1 MDLLKAVRRR
11 SVVSELIYSFL
22 NVALAVTVVLVIK
35 STESLVFAVLIVLL
49 SKWRIFAVRPRY
61 WMAHLQ
67 ANLVDTITSVAF
79 VILMY
84 TVVMSSVS
92 SLEQS
97 IVLAG
102 LTLLY
107 IVWLLVIKPRSSRL
121 FMQIQAAVAVFLGT
135 TALFAISYDWP
146 GLLVV
151 MFMWIIGY
159 GTARHSFA
167 SYEEENTEFFSL
179 TWGLIFAEL
188 GWLVY
193 YWTIAYVPFG
203 LSSLLIPRAAL
214 SMFCISLV
222 ASRAYDVY
230 YHRKKIRLNDI
241 LLPLLFTFSIIIVI
255 PVVLQILGA
264 SVTIG
269 L

>member
-11 SVVSELIYSFL
+11 SFVSELMYSFL

-35 STESLVFAVLIVLL
+35 STESLLFAILIVLL

-61 WMAHLQ
+61 WLAHLQ
-67 ANLVDTITSVAF
+67 ANLVDTVSSVAF

-84 TVVMSSVS
+84 TVVVSVAPS
-92 SLEQS
+92 FEQS
-97 IVLAG
+97 IVLAS
-102 LTLLY
+102 LTLHY

-121 FMQIQAAVAVFLGT
+121 FMHIQASVSVFLGT
-135 TALFAISYDWP
+135 TALYAISFDWP
-146 GLLVV
+146 GFLVV
-151 MFMWIIGY
+151 IFMWIIGY
-159 GTARHSFA
+159 GAARHSFA
-167 SYEEENTEFFSL
+167 SYEEENTEFFSIA
-179 TWGLIFAEL
+179 WGLVFAEL
-188 GWLVY
+188 GFLVY
-193 YWTIAYVPFG
+193 YGTIAYVPFG

-214 SMFCISLV
+214 SMICISLV

-230 YHRKKIRLNDI
+230 YHRKKIRFNDI

-255 PVVLQILGA
+255 PIVLQILGA